1 MVIAV
6 ELAEELKH
14 DGISRAE
21 LARRHGM
28 SRARVTQ
35 WLSLMELPR
44 IEIERVL
51 AMGDYWERR
60 LVTERG
66 IRKHILMLCKNG
78 QIIRS

>member
-1 MVIAV
+1 MIFAL
-6 ELAEELKH
+6 EIAEEMKR

-35 WLSLMELPR
+35 WLSLLDLPKP
-44 IEIERVL
+44 EIERVL

-66 IRKHILMLCKNG
+66 LRKTMNQKGLS
-78 QIIRS
+78 QV